1 MNDLAQDIGLAAH
14 LECATMK
21 ATIVRELGQSDIL
34 LPSLVTE
41 GLAGD
46 WVTVDA
52 NEGCLYLGRGDI
64 ITRRPEAELA
74 EVSGWQQPHS
84 LAQDATS

>member
-1 MNDLAQDIGLAAH
+1 
-14 LECATMK
+14 MK

-34 LPSLVTE
+34 LPSLVAE
-41 GLAGD
+41 ELAGD

-52 NEGCLYLGRGDI
+52 NEGCLQQGRRDVI
-64 ITRRPEAELA
+64 MRRPEAELA

-84 LAQDATS
+84 FAQDATS